1 MGLYAEFGKIICVAV
16 GSYDKNN
23 NFVTK
28 AIVNDNERD
37 LLIELAKI
45 IDRFDIFV

>member
-1 MGLYAEFGKIICVAV
+1 MYAEFGKIICAAV

-28 AIVNDNERD
+28 AIVNDNERE
-37 LLIELAKI
+37 LLVELSHI
-45 IDRFDIFV
+45 MGVFDVFV

>member
-1 MGLYAEFGKIICVAV
+1 MGLYAEFGKIICAAV
-16 GSYDKNN
+16 GSYDQQG
-23 NFVTK
+23 NFKTH